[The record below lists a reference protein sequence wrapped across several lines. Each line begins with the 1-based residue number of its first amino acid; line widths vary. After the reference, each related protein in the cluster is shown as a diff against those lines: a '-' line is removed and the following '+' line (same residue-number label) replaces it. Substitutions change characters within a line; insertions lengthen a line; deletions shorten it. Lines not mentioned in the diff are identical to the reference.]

1 MRKAIL
7 VTGASTGIGLDIV
20 RSLASRGHRVYAT
33 VRTPDD
39 MKKVAKIENAE
50 PLNLDVTGKEEID
63 AALSHIKSRGTSL
76 YGLVNNAGLGGLGA
90 FYTWSEA
97 ELQELFDVNVYGP
110 WRMSNAFLELLIE
123 SRGRIVNI
131 GSQGGQITQKYFGP
145 YTMTKHA
152 LEAYT
157 VAMREELEPYGIHVS
172 IVQPGGVVSN
182 IGPNSMPGIVE
193 RLKRARPPFKAEADE
208 ILASFENPPP
218 PEAADALESAT
229 NRKPSDPSIVSDAVF
244 HALFS
249 DYPQDSYLVG
259 TKWEGDRVINA
270 LFEKLLQANANPRHN
285 YSRDELI
292 ALLDK
297 HLKENEKNKQF

>member
-7 VTGASTGIGLDIV
+7 VTGASSGIGLDIV
-20 RSLASRGHRVYAT
+20 KKLARRGHLVYAT
-33 VRTPDD
+33 VRTETD
-39 MKKVAKIENAE
+39 MGEVAKIENVEA
-50 PLNLDVTGKEEID
+50 LNLDITKQDEIES
-63 AALSHIKSRGTSL
+63 ALSYIKSKDTGL

-123 SRGRIVNI
+123 SKGRIVNI

-182 IGPNSMPGIVE
+182 IGPNSMPGIIE
-193 RLKRARPPFKAEADE
+193 RLKRARPPFKDEADE
-208 ILASFENPPP
+208 VLASFENPPP
-218 PEAADALESAT
+218 QEAVDAPESAT

-249 DYPQDSYLVG
+249 DHPQDSYLVG

-270 LFEKLLQANANPRHN
+270 LFEKLLQTNANPRHN

-292 ALLDK
+292 VLLDK
-297 HLKENEKNKQF
+297 HLKENEKNKQL